1 MTGTDEPFKYK
12 AMAAQIVSAEG
23 MGNLLPAVEKEL
35 LRCRI
40 PFVHPILAVLRE

>member
-23 MGNLLPAVEKEL
+23 MGNLLPVVEKEHL
-35 LRCRI
+35 HYRICLFIRSSRC
-40 PFVHPILAVLRE
+40 